1 MFAVANCNYYV
12 NVRCIMSFKLYWL
25 KYKVTKLRDA
35 WKKEIDYRAKLNDL
49 AGMEYAEGSM
59 NACNQ
64 ILQEIKSM
72 M

>member
-12 NVRCIMSFKLYWL
+12 NVRCAMSFKLYWL
-25 KYKVTKLRDA
+25 KYKVTKLRDG
-35 WKKEIDYRAKLNDL
+35 WEKEIDYRAKLDGL
-49 AGMEYAEGSM
+49 AGMEYAECSM